1 MRLPAD
7 QHAALGVDII
17 LKASEVDEVRGRRRP
32 REGLLPTAHAAAI
45 VVCCMARVLFCL
57 LL

>member
-7 QHAALGVDII
+7 QLAALGVYII

-32 REGLLPTAHAAAI
+32 REGLLPAAHVAALAT
-45 VVCCMARVLFCL
+45 VD
-57 LL
+57 